1 MKRARWWKSARTLK
15 NEESRCSA
23 VMRAAGLKV
32 SKVPALI
39 IESDPVPGREYSF
52 AQIVAEQDLHLIFCV
67 TQIVNDKWVAFIGF
81 ESAAD
86 AEKAAVSLLLMNDG
100 VPMIHKDRDTGL

>member
-52 AQIVAEQDLHLIFCV
+52 ARIVAEQDLHLIFCV